1 MWQFWEHGYE
11 ATSIDDLVT
20 ATGVGRG
27 AIYTE
32 FGGKRD
38 LFLACLDHYQVAA
51 VTPGFDRVEAER
63 ANLDE
68 IQQFLKARIGLAKQH
83 GLPAIGC
90 LVSNTVTEL
99 AAHDPEIARATRAHF
114 DRMTKGFAN
123 ALANEML
130 RPATDKSVKKL
141 AAFVTLSVQG
151 LWAFAR
157 SAKSIREIE
166 ERADTLMD
174 VVKTM
179 TASR

>member
-11 ATSIDDLVT
+11 ATSMDDLVK

-38 LFLACLDHYQVAA
+38 LFLACLDHYQAAA
-51 VTPGFDRVEAER
+51 VTPGFDIVEADG
-63 ANLDE
+63 ATVAD
-68 IQQFLKARIGLAKQH
+68 IQTFLETRIGLAKEL

-90 LVSNTVTEL
+90 LVSNTLTEL
-99 AAHDPEIARATRAHF
+99 AAHDPDIAKATRAHF
-114 DRMTKGFAN
+114 DRLTKGFAN
-123 ALANEML
+123 ALANDMNL
-130 RPATDKSVKKL
+130 PATEKSVKKL

-157 SAKSIREIE
+157 SAKSLREIE
-166 ERADTLMD
+166 ERADTLID

-179 TASR
+179 IAKR